1 MPDLSHHRQIQM
13 ETDGEADS
21 EEQAGVSCVVQGAT
35 ENIPGSK
42 SPAPSRT
49 RERAKSS
56 SITGDANMKTKSE
69 RNK

>member
-1 MPDLSHHRQIQM
+1 M
-13 ETDGEADS
+13 ETDGEVDS

-35 ENIPGSK
+35 ENIPGCK